1 MFHIRLRQ
9 QLRMKNMT
17 QRQLAER
24 VGLTETTI
32 SRYVNGTRTPD
43 IFDFRK
49 IVVALETSADFMLNI
64 KYVECNLC
72 GKTVLTQNA
81 ECVKNGY
88 LCKNCF
94 KYINEYLASRG
105 LPHKEVANCERQ

>member
-17 QRQLAER
+17 QRQLAEKT
-24 VGLTETTI
+24 GLTEATI
-32 SRYVNGTRTPD
+32 SRYISGKRVPD
-43 IFDFRK
+43 IFDFRS
-49 IVVALETSADFMLNI
+49 IVVALETSADYMLNI

-81 ECVKNGY
+81 ERVKNGY

-94 KYINEYLASRG
+94 EFINEYLASRG
-105 LPHKEVANCERQ
+105 VKHREGNEL